1 MHRKR
6 QEEVFGDTL
15 FSIEG
20 SSDDPTYAP
29 FINATSAYPTIHI
42 VGSDSQPVSDMS
54 QFLRIVVS
62 EADDRDELVQGVA
75 DLSRK
80 LESAA
85 DELSKS
91 EGNMEHAQALTSA
104 VENISSTVQALSSE
118 LRVVEAME
126 KVNSVIGGGMD
137 EEDETDEEDD
147 AMTNL
152 VAQCIGLEISNP
164 FEGTPD
170 GYGYE
175 VSFC

>member
-1 MHRKR
+1 
-6 QEEVFGDTL
+6 
-15 FSIEG
+15 
-20 SSDDPTYAP
+20 
-29 FINATSAYPTIHI
+29 
-42 VGSDSQPVSDMS
+42 MS

-91 EGNMEHAQALTSA
+91 EENMEHAQALTSA

>member
-1 MHRKR
+1 
-6 QEEVFGDTL
+6 
-15 FSIEG
+15 
-20 SSDDPTYAP
+20 
-29 FINATSAYPTIHI
+29 
-42 VGSDSQPVSDMS
+42 VSDMS
-54 QFLRIVVS
+54 QLLRIVVS
-62 EADDRDELVQGVA
+62 EANTRSELVQGVV
-75 DLSRK
+75 DLSQK
-80 LESAA
+80 LKNAA
-85 DELSKS
+85 VELSKS
-91 EGNMEHAQALTSA
+91 GENDEHTKTLTSA
-104 VENISSTVQALSSE
+104 VKNISGTVQALSSE